1 MNYNG
6 YVSRSS
12 FIHRLNPS
20 MKFLSSIIFIVL
32 IFIPY
37 GFFSQV
43 ILLVVL
49 LSIYFIARLP
59 VKRLIN
65 IIISIIVM
73 FVILIFV
80 NWLTYKT
87 PGVVFDVNSHAKF
100 LVDTSSLKIDG
111 HYYVDP
117 TSGKVFLQG
126 YVFGN
131 GIVNQAD
138 LVGITGLDINTYNN
152 GFVNLSN
159 DATVYNQAVKQITE
173 KGYKVIQSAN
183 NT

>member
-12 FIHRLNPS
+12 LIHRMNPS

-37 GFFSQV
+37 GFFTQV

-49 LSIYFIARLP
+49 LSIYFVAKLP

-87 PGVVFDVNSHAKF
+87 PGVVFDVENKAKF
-100 LVDTSSLKIDG
+100 LIDISTLKVDG
-111 HYYVDP
+111 HYFQDP
-117 TSGKVFLQG
+117 TSSQIFLQG
-126 YVFGN
+126 YTFGN
-131 GIVNQAD
+131 GIVDQAD
-138 LVGITGLDINTYNN
+138 LVNINGIDINTYNN
-152 GFVNLSN
+152 GFVNTTN
-159 DATVYNQAVKQITE
+159 DPKLYNEVIRQLTD
-173 KGYKVIQSAN
+173 KGYKVLQSN
-183 NT
+183 NS